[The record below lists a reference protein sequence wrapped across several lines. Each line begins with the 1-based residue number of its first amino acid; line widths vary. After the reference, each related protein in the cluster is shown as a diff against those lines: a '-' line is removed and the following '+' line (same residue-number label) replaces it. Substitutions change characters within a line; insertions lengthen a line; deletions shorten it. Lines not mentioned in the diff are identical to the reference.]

1 MKTAARDTRSAY
13 EGVRKRPR
21 SRKKDILA
29 ALIIILLLAFV
40 ISGTKIQSVD
50 EYYLT
55 HIDDITPQSATVT
68 LSIECKTVLE
78 NLSVL
83 DPALKAGDFVP
94 EDGVILPCTR
104 YVLRPGDTVYDILSR
119 AVRYNKI
126 QMEYQ
131 GADKN
136 SFSSVYIK
144 GINYL
149 YEFSCGPLSGWMYTV
164 NGICPQYGCSKYE
177 RSDGDRIEWVYTC
190 DLGRDV
196 GCIWMQNEQNARQT
210 EGQK

>member
-83 DPALKAGDFVP
+83 DPALKAGNFVP
-94 EDGVILPCTR
+94 ENGVILPCTR

-164 NGICPQYGCSKYE
+164 NGIFPQYGCSKYE
-177 RSDGDRIEWVYTC
+177 LSDGDRIEWVYTC

-196 GCIWMQNEQNARQT
+196 GCIWMQNAQNARQT

>member
-1 MKTAARDTRSAY
+1 MKTAARETQTAH
-13 EGVRKRPR
+13 EGVRERPR

-164 NGICPQYGCSKYE
+164 NGIFPQYGCSKYE
-177 RSDGDRIEWVYTC
+177 LSDGDRIEWVYTC

-196 GCIWMQNEQNARQT
+196 GCIWMQNAQNARQT
-210 EGQK
+210 EEQK

>member
-149 YEFSCGPLSGWMYTV
+149 YEFSCGPLSGWMYRV
-164 NGICPQYGCSKYE
+164 DGEFPNYGCSKYE
-177 RSDGDRIEWVYTC
+177 LKDGQVIEWVYTC

-196 GCIWMQNEQNARQT
+196 GCVWM
-210 EGQK
+210 EGGAA

>member
-83 DPALKAGDFVP
+83 DPALKAGNFVP

-164 NGICPQYGCSKYE
+164 NGIFPQYGCSKYE
-177 RSDGDRIEWVYTC
+177 LSDGDRIEWVYTC

>member
-1 MKTAARDTRSAY
+1 MKKAARDTRSAY

-94 EDGVILPCTR
+94 EDGEPVCAAQAFEPTLE
-104 YVLRPGDTVYDILSR
+104 GDLLTVRVTDETGHVSTVYI
-119 AVRYNKI
+119 
-126 QMEYQ
+126 
-131 GADKN
+131 
-136 SFSSVYIK
+136 
-144 GINYL
+144 
-149 YEFSCGPLSGWMYTV
+149 
-164 NGICPQYGCSKYE
+164 
-177 RSDGDRIEWVYTC
+177 
-190 DLGRDV
+190 
-196 GCIWMQNEQNARQT
+196 ARRCAQ
-210 EGQK
+210 